1 MVSHSCKTN
10 PKNIMQLNDK
20 TIIVTGASKGLGVAI
35 AETCAR
41 EGAAVAL
48 AARSE
53 AKLAELRDRITGSG
67 GRAIAV
73 RCDVS
78 CMADLRR
85 LVEKTVAAYGAIH
98 GLVNNAGVNFVKPFL
113 TVTEEEWEHVIDVD
127 LKGSFFLSQLCARQM
142 IAQNT
147 GGSIVQ
153 IASVHTH
160 ASVAGASP
168 YDAAKHGMVGFSKA
182 AAIELAKHRVR
193 VNVLSPGLC
202 RTEIWNALVA
212 AAPSEAECTRYW
224 NSNIPAERLVE
235 PEEIAQACAFLLG
248 DRSSCITGA
257 NLMADL
263 GMTSQLVSGEPYK
276 SKEIVGA

>member
-1 MVSHSCKTN
+1 MLLKGKV
-10 PKNIMQLNDK
+10 
-20 TIIVTGASKGLGVAI
+20 IIVTGASKGLGTGI
-35 AETCAR
+35 AEICAR

-53 AKLAELRDRITGSG
+53 ERLVELRDRISAGG
-67 GRAIAV
+67 GRALAV

-78 CMADLRR
+78 RIADLGR
-85 LVEKTVAAYGAIH
+85 LVETTVGAFGAVH

-113 TVTEEEWEHVIDVD
+113 TVTEEEWDHVLGVD

-142 IAQNT
+142 IAQKT

-153 IASVHTH
+153 IASVHTY

-182 AAIELAKHRVR
+182 AAIELAKERVR
-193 VNVLSPGLC
+193 LNVLSPGLC
-202 RTEIWNALVA
+202 RTEIWKALIA
-212 AAPSEAECTRYW
+212 AAPSEPDCVRYW
-224 NSNIPAERLVE
+224 NSNIPGERLIE
-235 PEEIAQACAFLLG
+235 PEEIAEACVFLLS
-248 DRSSCITGA
+248 DRSSCITGT

-263 GMTSQLVSGEPYK
+263 GVTSQLVSKEPYH
-276 SKEIVGA
+276 SRHIVGE